1 MLSERRRSS
10 LKKQKAS
17 RHLMENAGAPYFL
30 FKVYFV
36 KMGLCKVK
44 QSLSF
49 GRSFQKVTAC
59 ELWFIEKQITLL

>member
-1 MLSERRRSS
+1 
-10 LKKQKAS
+10 
-17 RHLMENAGAPYFL
+17 MENAAALYFL
-30 FKVYFV
+30 FKMYFV

-59 ELWFIEKQITLL
+59 ELWFIKKQITLL